1 MNHTTSKLKLVN
13 WSISPYVGN
22 LSFLKELILSNNSFI
37 DEIPQQIGHLRRLQ
51 SLILVNNSLSGEI
64 PANISSCFNLIEI
77 HLGGNKLVG
86 KIPNTLGSLSKLK
99 KLGLYKSFLTGTMPP
114 SFGTL
119 SFLVS
124 FVALENFLN
133 GSIPESLGQSTSLNL
148 FLVGENMLS
157 GAVPASIFNIS
168 TLTALELMGNQIQ
181 GSLPSDMFKTLP
193 NLQIIN
199 LGLNRFI
206 TGSILVSVSNASN
219 LEQFI
224 VKLYSLQEFSID
236 INYLGSGQAGN
247 LSTTLV
253 GFDVSFN
260 RIHGGIPNGIGNL
273 VNLNILFMNY
283 NQFTGN
289 IPADIGRLQ
298 KIGRLGLDNNKLS
311 GHIPSSVGNLTELTT
326 LELQGSD
333 LEGSIPPSL
342 GQCRKLLLLK
352 LSQNKLSGSITQ
364 QVWGLSSL
372 SVVLNL
378 SRNHLTGSLPMEVG
392 NVKGLSSLDLYD
404 NMSSGELPEILASD
418 SFQGTILLPFETL
431 RGIQVLDLSRNN
443 LSGKI
448 PQYLEG
454 LHLLNLNI
462 FFNDFEGMLPVGRA
476 FKNTSA
482 TSVVGNSKLCSSV
495 VEFHLPKCN
504 FPSKESKK
512 RRMTLALK
520 LVICVVPAF
529 ELIILVVF
537 PISTSIKEEAKKRAP
552 EAILRKFSTDWFTLT
567 NLISVGSFGS
577 VYKGVL
583 DDGGAQLVAIKVF
596 NLLRQGALKSVITE
610 SEALRNIR
618 HRNLVKI
625 ITACSMLI
633 FKALVYEFMEN
644 GNLDEWLHLPT
655 RTKEPNNV
663 LLDNELTGHVAD
675 FGLAR
680 FLSKLSSNISANQI
694 SSIGIRGSVGYAAP
708 VTISDF
714 GIVEYGMRSEV
725 STYGDVSS
733 FGILLLEMFTGKK
746 PTGYM
751 FSDGLNLH
759 NFVKTEIAD
768 AVLFLQGGI
777 KDTPKQ
783 RSATAQKLEE
793 CLSLIF
799 RTGIECSAESSRDR
813 KGIRDAASALRSIR
827 DVLL

>member
-1 MNHTTSKLKLVN
+1 
-13 WSISPYVGN
+13 
-22 LSFLKELILSNNSFI
+22 
-37 DEIPQQIGHLRRLQ
+37 
-51 SLILVNNSLSGEI
+51 
-64 PANISSCFNLIEI
+64 
-77 HLGGNKLVG
+77 
-86 KIPNTLGSLSKLK
+86 
-99 KLGLYKSFLTGTMPP
+99 
-114 SFGTL
+114 
-119 SFLVS
+119 
-124 FVALENFLN
+124 
-133 GSIPESLGQSTSLNL
+133 
-148 FLVGENMLS
+148 
-157 GAVPASIFNIS
+157 
-168 TLTALELMGNQIQ
+168 
-181 GSLPSDMFKTLP
+181 MFKTLS
-193 NLQIIN
+193 NLRIVD
-199 LGLNRFI
+199 LGLNQFI
-206 TGSILVSVSNASN
+206 TRSIPVSISNASN

-224 VKLYSLQEFSID
+224 VAGNSLTGQVPSLQKLYSLWEFSIA
-236 INYLGSGQAGN
+236 INYLGSGQAGELNFLSDLTNSTELGLVDISNNKFGGMLPASIGN

-253 GFDVSFN
+253 AFDVGFN
-260 RIHGGIPNGIGNL
+260 QIHGGIPNGIGNL
-273 VNLNILFMNY
+273 VNLNILFMRS

-289 IPADIGRLQ
+289 IPAEIRRIR

-311 GHIPSSVGNLTELTT
+311 GYIPSSIGNLTELTT
-326 LELQGSD
+326 LELQGND
-333 LEGSIPPSL
+333 LEGSIPSSL
-342 GQCRKLLLLK
+342 GQCRKLLVLK

-378 SRNHLTGSLPMEVG
+378 SQNHLTGSLPMEVG
-392 NVKGLSSLDLYD
+392 NLKGLSSLDLSD
-404 NMSSGELPEILASD
+404 NMLSGELPRNLGKCESLEVLRLQGN

-454 LHLLNLNI
+454 FRLLNLNLS
-462 FFNDFEGMLPVGRA
+462 FNDFEGMLPVGGA

-482 TSVVGNSKLCSSV
+482 TSVVGNSKLCGGV
-495 VEFHLPKCN
+495 AEFHLPKCN

-520 LVICVVPAF
+520 LIIYIVPALV
-529 ELIILVVF
+529 LIILVLSF
-537 PISTSIKEEAKKRAP
+537 LYLRP
-552 EAILRKFSTDWFTLT
+552 LRKKLRKEHTPSNLEKILQVSYAALVKATDGFSLT
-567 NLISVGSFGS
+567 NLIGVGSFGS

-596 NLLRQGALKSVITE
+596 NLLRQGASKSFIAE
-610 SEALRNIR
+610 CEALRNIR

-625 ITACSMLI
+625 ITACSSADFQGND
-633 FKALVYEFMEN
+633 FKALVYELMEN
-644 GNLDEWLHLPT
+644 GNLDEWLHPPT
-655 RTKEPNNV
+655 GAEEVRDESKSLNLLQRLNIAIDVACALDYLHNHCETPIVHCDLKPNNV

-680 FLSKLSSNISANQI
+680 FLSKLSSNISANQT

-708 VTISDF
+708 
-714 GIVEYGMRSEV
+714 EYGMGSEV
-725 STYGDVSS
+725 STYGDVYS

-746 PTGYM
+746 PTDNM
-751 FSDGLNLH
+751 FSDGLNLY
-759 NFVKTEIAD
+759 NFVKMNLPERVTEIAD

-777 KDTPKQ
+777 EDTPNQ

-799 RTGIECSAESSRDR
+799 RTGIECSAESPRDR
-813 KGIRDAASALRSIR
+813 KGISDAASALRSIR

>member
-1 MNHTTSKLKLVN
+1 
-13 WSISPYVGN
+13 SISPYVGN

-224 VKLYSLQEFSID
+224 KLYSLQEFSID
-236 INYLGSGQAGN
+236 INYLGSGQAGMLPTSIGN

-392 NVKGLSSLDLYD
+392 NVKEVLRLQG
-404 NMSSGELPEILASD
+404 D

-618 HRNLVKI
+618 HRNL
-625 ITACSMLI
+625 
-633 FKALVYEFMEN
+633 ALVYEFMEN

-655 RTKEPNNV
+655 RTKEVGDESKSMNLLQRLNIAIDPNNV

-708 VTISDF
+708 
-714 GIVEYGMRSEV
+714 EYGMRSEV